1 MAKLQSGV
9 LENFSGSI
17 GDLNF
22 YKWKNK
28 LVIRSK
34 RTPTKKPPTEAQ
46 LLAREKFRVLGGLYR
61 KVKLISQIGFK
72 SFTSSMTYKNAF
84 FKYNHSAISKTETGL
99 IINYPGLVLSNGI
112 LRGIQVVSARSSEG
126 IFSLHWKNQYDLSGE
141 EKVYLALLPTQE
153 NYSAIYSE
161 ISCLRE
167 KIELEI
173 PSDWNSSQFYAYTFI
188 VNKKEDVSNSQYL
201 GEFFVSVI

>member
-28 LVIRSK
+28 LVIRGK

-61 KVKLISQIGFK
+61 KVQMVTRIGFHA
-72 SFTSSMTYKNAF
+72 FTSSMTDKNAF
-84 FKYNHSAISKTETGL
+84 FKYNHSAISRTENGL

-112 LRGIQVVSARSSEG
+112 LKGIQVVSARSSEG

-141 EKVYLALLPTQE
+141 EKVYLALLPKHE
-153 NYSAIYSE
+153 RYSAIYSE
-161 ISCLRE
+161 NSCLKE

-173 PSDWNSSQFYAYTFI
+173 PSHWKSSQFYAYTFI
-188 VNKKEDVSNSQYL
+188 VNKKEDVSNSEFL
-201 GEFFVSVI
+201 GEFLT

>member
-22 YKWKNK
+22 YKWKNTF
-28 LVIRSK
+28 VIRAK

-46 LLAREKFRVLGGLYR
+46 LLSREKFRILGDLYR

-72 SFTSSMTYKNAF
+72 SFTSSMTDKNAF

-99 IINYPGLVLSNGI
+99 IINYPGLVLSNGS
-112 LRGIQVVSARSSEG
+112 LKGIQVVSARSSKG

-141 EKVYLALLPTQE
+141 EKVYLVLLPTHE
-153 NYSAIYSE
+153 RYSAIYSE
-161 ISCLRE
+161 ISCSLE
-167 KIELEI
+167 KLELKI
-173 PSDWNSSQFYAYTFI
+173 PSYWNSSKFYAYTFI
-188 VNKKEDVSNSQYL
+188 VNKKEHVSNSEFI
-201 GEFFVSVI
+201 GEFF